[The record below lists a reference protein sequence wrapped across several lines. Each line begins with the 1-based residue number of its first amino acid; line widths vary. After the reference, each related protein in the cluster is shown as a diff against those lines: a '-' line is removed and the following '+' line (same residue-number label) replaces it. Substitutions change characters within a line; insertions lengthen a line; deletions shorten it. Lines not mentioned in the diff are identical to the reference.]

1 MWSFQTPKSQNPG
14 LKNPTSIRLLFV
26 IVIDSFL
33 CLTCF
38 SNQQQREVAFC
49 FSKIL
54 IHRSQTTLQQ
64 VFTPPIDIVCIRIH
78 LSVIITFETPAKQM
92 RLHQW
97 YFQRKLHHRRLPT
110 V

>member
-1 MWSFQTPKSQNPG
+1 MWSFQSPKSQNPG
-14 LKNPTSIRLLFV
+14 LKNPTSIRLLFA

-54 IHRSQTTLQQ
+54 IHTSQTTLQQ
-64 VFTPPIDIVCIRIH
+64 VFTSPIDIGYCMHSHSPFCYYNI
-78 LSVIITFETPAKQM
+78 
-92 RLHQW
+92 
-97 YFQRKLHHRRLPT
+97 
-110 V
+110 